1 MDNMDRM
8 DRIDESS
15 GADAHAPHAQ
25 QAGQTAEVVRSE
37 ERLHLD
43 TVSEVVG
50 RVRVAKR
57 VVTEERV
64 VTVSVRR
71 EELVVEE
78 LPVDLD
84 RPTGSLV
91 VEASEVSADG
101 TRGAAPVV
109 EMWLSEEE
117 VEVHTRIVPKRRVRV
132 FVDTVTEMTEVSG
145 TVDREVVEVVEV
157 DG

>member
-1 MDNMDRM
+1 MDGMTHATQDNF
-8 DRIDESS
+8 IDPS
-15 GADAHAPHAQ
+15 ATP
-25 QAGQTAEVVRSE
+25 AGQPAEVVRSE
-37 ERLHLD
+37 ERLD
-43 TVSEVVG
+43 VATTWEVVG

-78 LPVDLD
+78 LPVDPD
-84 RPTGSLV
+84 RPQGSLV
-91 VEASEVSADG
+91 TERSELPSDG
-101 TRGAAPVV
+101 VRSTAPAV

-132 FVDTVTEMTEVSG
+132 FVDTSTDVAEVSG
-145 TVDREVVEVVEV
+145 TVAREVVDV
-157 DG
+157 DGPVSR